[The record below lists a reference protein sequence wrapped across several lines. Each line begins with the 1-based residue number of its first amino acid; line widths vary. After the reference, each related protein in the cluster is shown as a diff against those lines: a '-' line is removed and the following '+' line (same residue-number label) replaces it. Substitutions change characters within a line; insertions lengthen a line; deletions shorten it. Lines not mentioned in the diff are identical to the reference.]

1 MCLWVQM
8 GGPVAPVGS
17 PDQAQMLAAAQQGF
31 MHPGYAMYGPGM
43 MCMGPQVSM
52 SAKAPLLTASSVS
65 QSMCWWPAS
74 HTCNNLHTC
83 SFPCAICMSVFAGLT
98 PCYSIEWHMCFGPGL
113 SPANVAASLLSG
125 QAILWQPHE

>member
-1 MCLWVQM
+1 MTGVLWVQM

-52 SAKAPLLTASSVS
+52 SAKAPQFTASPY
-65 QSMCWWPAS
+65 QSTHLLVA
-74 HTCNNLHTC
+74 
-83 SFPCAICMSVFAGLT
+83 CM
-98 PCYSIEWHMCFGPGL
+98 PHMT
-113 SPANVAASLLSG
+113 
-125 QAILWQPHE
+125 